1 MGRSQTVHTTS
12 LRSHD
17 FQLAIAG
24 AAASLED
31 VLPGF
36 DEHDRLGIVITTDQG
51 ARGVAMLVLAA
62 VTGFYDRLR
71 AGGEPFFAYADYFA
85 FHVGARRGDLRQLD
99 VWPPHK
105 EVVVAGDAE
114 AVLRAVNDRGVTR
127 LLVPDGHPGSPALA
141 PETVASARRRILT
154 ALAYD
159 GGGRVPR
166 GDIRVSGGAAPAR
179 FATQMLQTT
188 GAPAAAVSNEW
199 AQTFRRLDL
208 AEALGLLEATDG

>member
-1 MGRSQTVHTTS
+1 MHTTG

-17 FQLAIAG
+17 FQLGIAG

-36 DEHDRLGIVITTDQG
+36 DEHDRLGIVITTDHG

-71 AGGEPFFAYADYFA
+71 AGGDLVFAYADYFA
-85 FHVGARRGDLRQLD
+85 FHVGGRRGDLRKLD

-114 AVLRAVNDRGVTR
+114 AVLQAVNDRGVTR
-127 LLVPDGHPGSPALA
+127 LLVPDGHPGSPTLA
-141 PETVASARRRILT
+141 PETVASARRRIRT

-159 GGGRVPR
+159 GGGRVPP
-166 GDIRVSGGAAPAR
+166 GEITVCGGAEPVQ
-179 FATQMLQTT
+179 FATQMLETT
-188 GAPAAAVSNEW
+188 GAPAAAVSDVW
-199 AQTFRRLDL
+199 TQTFRRLDL
-208 AEALGLLEATDG
+208 TEALGLLEATDG